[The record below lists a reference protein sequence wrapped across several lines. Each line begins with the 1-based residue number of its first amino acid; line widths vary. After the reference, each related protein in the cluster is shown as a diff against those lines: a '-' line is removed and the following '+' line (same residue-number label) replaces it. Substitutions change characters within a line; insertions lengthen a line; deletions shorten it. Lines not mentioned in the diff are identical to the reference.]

1 MPRGAAVIR
10 YKGTRGPVWRIKY
23 RDAAGKQ
30 VQETLGPEPPWTER
44 MAQRE
49 LGKRLAAVDQ
59 GFRKPDH
66 VTFADFADRF
76 VHDYLPGR
84 KLKPSTIENYRYML
98 DGHLLPFFG
107 HHDLAELEAQPELID
122 AYVAIK
128 ARSGLSSKTIQNQL
142 LLLNVM
148 LRRAVVWRLIRSNP
162 VSSIDRPSLQQ
173 PEMSVLTETE
183 IARLA
188 NAYDELIAEASGAE
202 RGWWSLA
209 KAIVLTALGTAMRR
223 GELIGLRW
231 SAVNLLEA
239 KIEVRETFVRGRF
252 ATPKSKASRRV
263 VELGPRT
270 LAVIEEQWQQT
281 SYRSD
286 DDLVFGHPTKGT
298 PLETGTLAK
307 RYLKPALARAGIEK
321 PFRPFHDLRHTSL
334 THAAAAGN
342 PQIYV
347 QARAGHSQG
356 AITERYMHAAQVLFP
371 GAAEKSETRMFGASG
386 QSEADSGD
394 SA

>member
-1 MPRGAAVIR
+1 
-10 YKGTRGPVWRIKY
+10 
-23 RDAAGKQ
+23 
-30 VQETLGPEPPWTER
+30 

-76 VHDYLPGR
+76 VRDYLPAR
-84 KLKPSTIENYRYML
+84 KLKPSTTENYRYML

-107 HHDLAELEAQPELID
+107 DRDLAELEAQPELID
-122 AYVAIK
+122 AYIAAK
-128 ARSGLSSKTIQNQL
+128 AQSGFSTKTIQNHL

-162 VSSIDRPSLQQ
+162 VSSIDRPSLLH

-188 NAYDELIAEASGAE
+188 NAYDELVAEASDAE
-202 RGWWSLA
+202 RPWWTLA
-209 KAIVLTALGTAMRR
+209 KAIVLTALGTALRR

-252 ATPKSKASRRV
+252 TTPKSRASRRV

-270 LAVIEEQWQQT
+270 LAVLEEQWQRAA
-281 SYRSD
+281 YRGD

-298 PLETGTLAK
+298 PLETGKLAK

-356 AITERYMHAAQVLFP
+356 SITERYMHAAQVLFP
-371 GAAEKSETRMFGASG
+371 GAAAKSEARMFGPPAQDGTTAPEG
-386 QSEADSGD
+386 Q
-394 SA
+394 

>member
-1 MPRGAAVIR
+1 MPRGAAVVR
-10 YKGTRGPVWRIKY
+10 YEGKRGAVWRIKY
-23 RDAAGKQ
+23 RDAAGRQ
-30 VQETLGPEPPWTER
+30 VLETLGPEPLWTER

-49 LGKRLAAVDQ
+49 LGKRLAAVDE
-59 GFRKPDH
+59 GFRKPDR
-66 VTFADFADRF
+66 VTFAEFADRF
-76 VHDYLPGR
+76 VTDYLPGR

-107 HHDLAELEAQPELID
+107 DHTLAELEARPELVD
-122 AYVAIK
+122 AYVALK
-128 ARSGLSSKTIQNQL
+128 AQTGLSAKTIQNQL

-148 LRRAVVWRLIRSNP
+148 LRRAVVWRLMRNNP
-162 VSSIDRPSLQQ
+162 VSSIDRPSLAQ

-188 NAYDELIAEASGAE
+188 NAYDELIVEASDAE
-202 RGWWSLA
+202 REWWSLA
-209 KAIVLTALGTAMRR
+209 KGIVLTALGTAMRR

-231 SAVNLLEA
+231 YAVNLLEA
-239 KIEVRETFVRGRF
+239 KVELRETFVRGRF
-252 ATPKSKASRRV
+252 TTPKSRASRRV

-270 LAVIEEQWQQT
+270 LAVLEEQWQRT
-281 SYRSD
+281 AYRDD

-298 PLETGTLAK
+298 PLETGKLAK
-307 RYLKPALARAGIEK
+307 RYLKPALLRAGIEK

-356 AITERYMHAAQVLFP
+356 SITERYMHAAQVLFP
-371 GAAEKSETRMFGASG
+371 GAAAKSEARMFGDPP
-386 QSEADSGD
+386 DSD
-394 SA
+394 ATPPA

>member
-1 MPRGAAVIR
+1 MPRGASVVR
-10 YKGTRGPVWRIKY
+10 YQGKRGAVWRIRY
-23 RDAAGKQ
+23 RDAAGRQ
-30 VQETLGPEPPWTER
+30 VQETLGPEPGWTER
-44 MAQRE
+44 RAQRE
-49 LGKRLAAVDQ
+49 LGKRLAAVQ
-59 GFRKPDH
+59 EGFRKPDRT
-66 VTFADFADRF
+66 TFADFAERF
-76 VHDYLPGR
+76 VRDYLPGR
-84 KLKPSTIENYRYML
+84 NLKRSTTENYRYIL

-107 HHDLAELEAQPELID
+107 DQSLSELEARPELID
-122 AYVAIK
+122 AYIALK
-128 ARSGLSSKTIQNQL
+128 SQSGLSTKTIQNHL

-162 VSSIDRPSLQQ
+162 VSSIDRPSLVQ
-173 PEMSVLTETE
+173 PEMNVLTETE

-188 NAYDELIAEASGAE
+188 NAYDELIAEAAE
-202 RGWWSLA
+202 TEREWWALA
-209 KAIVLTALGTAMRR
+209 KAIVLTALGTALRR

-252 ATPKSKASRRV
+252 TTPKSRASRRV

-270 LAVIEEQWQQT
+270 LAVLEEQWQRT
-281 SYRSD
+281 AYRSD

-298 PLETGTLAK
+298 PLETGKLAK

-356 AITERYMHAAQVLFP
+356 SITERYMHAAQVLFP
-371 GAAEKSETRMFGASG
+371 GAAERSEARMFGEREAEG
-386 QSEADSGD
+386 QAE
-394 SA
+394 